1 MKRIVVGLSGA
12 SGAIY
17 GIRFLELLRGLPGVE
32 AHLTDDDGHLTL
44 FKSRVGEVHAWL
56 LEHF

>member
-1 MKRIVVGLSGA
+1 MKRIAVGISGA

-32 AHLTDDDGHLTL
+32 SHLIVSDAARRTIVQ
-44 FKSRVGEVHAWL
+44 S
-56 LEHF
+56 